1 MRPHLTLHHP
11 ARARRYYADG
21 HWTEDT
27 FYSLL
32 VSHARERGNAPALRD
47 GRRCLSWAQLLAEVD
62 TLAADLHARGLG
74 GGDRVSL
81 WLSNRLEGV
90 VAFLACARQGIGCN
104 PSLHRTFTC
113 GEIGELLERL
123 QARAL
128 ITEPGWG
135 ADRDRVS
142 LETVLAALP
151 GGLAPEHLD
160 RMPAGVSGAASADA
174 DADTIPAA
182 ADASDLG
189 FDSPGRLILLDAD
202 ALAGT
207 GATASPA
214 DLPPACDDPDVVA
227 YLAFT
232 SGTTGMP
239 KCVMHSANTLLANG
253 RDLARD
259 WGLTADA
266 RTLSLSPLSHH
277 IFWVGVAQWL
287 FTGCEFITDDPPKGT
302 SRLDW
307 LLEVG
312 ATYVLGV
319 PTHAVDILAEQRK
332 RGLARLGDVKVFYM
346 AGSPIPP
353 VVAEAFTA
361 QGIKPQ
367 NVYGMTENSSHQYTH
382 PDDPMRVATST
393 CGRGGRA
400 YTAKVF
406 DADNPDI
413 ELGPGQT
420 GQIGGQGAALMLGY
434 FDDQAATAG
443 SFNRDGWFLSG
454 DLGSLDAEG
463 NLTIEGRSKDL
474 IIRGGHNI
482 HPSRIEALALRHG
495 SIAKA
500 AAFGVADERLGEKVC
515 LAIIGELSA
524 AEVLAHLDREGL
536 SRYDMPEYF
545 LAVQEFPLTASGKIL
560 KRELVAQVKAGT
572 LSPEPVRCSGA
583 S

>member
-21 HWTEDT
+21 HWADDT

-32 VSHARERGNAPALRD
+32 AGNARERGDAPALRD
-47 GRRCLSWAQLLAEVD
+47 GRRGLSWAQLLAEVD

-113 GEIGELLERL
+113 GEIGELLQRL

-142 LETVLAALP
+142 LERVLATLP
-151 GGLAPEHLD
+151 GG
-160 RMPAGVSGAASADA
+160 VAAE
-174 DADTIPAA
+174 TT
-182 ADASDLG
+182 G
-189 FDSPGRLILLDAD
+189 GLILLDAN

-207 GATASPA
+207 GATTSPA
-214 DLPPACDDPDVVA
+214 GLPPACDDPDVVA

-239 KCVMHSANTLLANG
+239 KCVMHSANTLMANA

-259 WGLTADA
+259 WGLTHEA
-266 RTLSLSPLSHH
+266 RLLSLSPLSHH
-277 IFWVGVAQWL
+277 IAWVGVAQWL
-287 FTGCEFITDDPPKGT
+287 ITGCEFITDDPPRGT

-307 LLEVG
+307 LLQVG
-312 ATYVLGV
+312 ATYVMGV

-332 RGLARLGDVKVFYM
+332 RGLDRLGDVRVFYM

-353 VVAEAFTA
+353 VVAEAFSA

-393 CGRGGRA
+393 CGRGGPA
-400 YTAKVF
+400 YTVKVF
-406 DADNPDI
+406 DVDNPDV
-413 ELGPGQT
+413 EAPLGQT
-420 GQIGGQGAALMLGY
+420 GQIGGHGAALMLGY

-454 DLGSLDAEG
+454 DLGSLDADG

-500 AAFGVADERLGEKVC
+500 AAFGVFDERLGEKVC

-545 LAVQEFPLTASGKIL
+545 LAVEEFPLTASGKIL
-560 KRELVAQVKAGT
+560 KRELVARVKAGA
-572 LSPEPVRCSGA
+572 LSPEPVRWEGGA
-583 S
+583 